1 MLIVETDHGCDR
13 VSVSGLPASS
23 EEGAGSPSSSTFLI
37 PSDRDR
43 WLPENQTKIASPKTK
58 LSWDDLTKPARSH
71 QGSVNFVECEI
82 LMSAKATFSG
92 AGLLRLDDNVPFCPR

>member
-43 WLPENQTKIASPKTK
+43 WLPEN
-58 LSWDDLTKPARSH
+58 
-71 QGSVNFVECEI
+71 
-82 LMSAKATFSG
+82 
-92 AGLLRLDDNVPFCPR
+92 